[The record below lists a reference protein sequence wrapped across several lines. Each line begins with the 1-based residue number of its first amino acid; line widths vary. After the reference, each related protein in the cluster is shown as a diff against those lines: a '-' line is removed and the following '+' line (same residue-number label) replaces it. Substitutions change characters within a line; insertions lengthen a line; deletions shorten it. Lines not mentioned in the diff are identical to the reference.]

1 MIKKKK
7 RSGRRGCGNERG
19 IVGKSGLVIVALCA
33 GQTATGF
40 RSSAEKTVTGI
51 SPIATG
57 QKVTTVLG

>member
-1 MIKKKK
+1 M
-7 RSGRRGCGNERG
+7 RGGQQERG
-19 IVGKSGLVIVALCA
+19 KHKSGLVIVALCA

-40 RSSAEKTVTGI
+40 RSSAEKTVSGI